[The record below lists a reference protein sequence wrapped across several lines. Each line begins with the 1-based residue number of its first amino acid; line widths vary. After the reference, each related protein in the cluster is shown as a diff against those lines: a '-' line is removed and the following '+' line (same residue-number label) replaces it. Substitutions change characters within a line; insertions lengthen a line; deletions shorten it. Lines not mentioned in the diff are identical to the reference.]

1 MSIKIRGSLEASGVA
16 GGMTAAYLEVLRPRE
31 TLLVTFMGICAA
43 VVAGNGVPPL
53 GRLLLVAVA
62 VLLGAAGC
70 SGLTNYLDREVDSR
84 MGRTRHRVLPSGVIR
99 PASKVLPP
107 AIGLVAVA
115 LVLAWLLHPLAFL
128 GGMVGVVASLVAR
141 GRNLSHHLRG
151 ISGVAPVWVGWVSIA
166 PQLSPALVWLC
177 ILVLIWVPL
186 HVWSLM
192 LAYRDDY
199 LGAGLGIPSLT
210 WKDKDVARVLTALA
224 CLLYGVSMALYYWGG
239 FGLLYLVSANTLGL
253 ALVFTSLRLLKGSFS
268 TGIWRLYKLS
278 AYPFLGLTFLALI
291 LDFWL

>member
-31 TLLVTFMGICAA
+31 TLLVTFLGTCAA
-43 VVAGNGVPPL
+43 VVAGGGVPPL

-70 SGLTNYLDREVDSR
+70 SGLTNYLDRGVDSR
-84 MGRTRHRVLPSGVIR
+84 LRRTRHRVLPSGVIR
-99 PASKVLPP
+99 PAERVLPP
-107 AIGLVAVA
+107 AIALVAVA

-128 GGMVGVVASLVAR
+128 GGLVGVAASLVAR
-141 GRNLSHHLRG
+141 GRHLSHHLGG

-166 PQLSPALVWLC
+166 PQFSPALVWLC
-177 ILVLIWVPL
+177 ILVLLWVPL

-210 WKDKDVARVLTALA
+210 WRERDVAKVLVALA
-224 CLLYGVSMALYYWGG
+224 CLLYGVSLALYFWGG
-239 FGLLYLVSANTLGL
+239 FGPLYLVSANILGL
-253 ALVFTSLRLLKGSFS
+253 ALVFTSLRLLKGGFS
-268 TGIWRLYKLS
+268 PGTWRLYKVS
-278 AYPFLGLTFLALI
+278 AYPFMGLTFLALI